1 MYCYLYKIGSVLV
14 IGNESFFYFF
24 YRDGGVIVGIVIGVF
39 FLLGLYKYCVDSI
52 RYRY

>member
-14 IGNESFFYFF
+14 IGNESVFYFF

-39 FLLGLYKYCVDSI
+39 LIVVCFWFCIFIGVV
-52 RYRY
+52 